1 MNRRRFTGSVACS
14 AFLLTLAGSLHA
26 EPTATQKATA
36 ETLFQRGVELADSG
50 RVAEACTQFDASLQ
64 IDPALGTLIRL
75 ADCYDRIGRTASA
88 WALFSEAQARARAAE
103 QGPRERIAAE
113 RVANLE
119 LRLSKLS
126 LSVGSNIDLPGLELR
141 MNDAVVPRAT
151 WELELPVDPG
161 PQSLRLSAPGRRA
174 WEGTVT
180 VEKGPSTQHFTL
192 APLAP
197 AAVEPAPKAAPTSP
211 RPAPEQAIESGTY
224 PAWLG
229 YAVAGLGLASAGV
242 AGVMGYRAYD
252 LNQQSLDQCSNANAN
267 ACTVRGDSLRDDA
280 RGAGVV
286 STAFAIAGGALFAGG
301 VTLVVLRPSKA
312 ERPSLALSTRA
323 TAGGALAGVAGS
335 F

>member
-1 MNRRRFTGSVACS
+1 MKRTRFTGSVAGL
-14 AFLLTLAGSLHA
+14 AFVLTLAGASHA

-50 RVAEACTQFDASLQ
+50 RVADACTQFDASLQ

-119 LRLSKLS
+119 IRLSKLS
-126 LSVGSNIDLPGLELR
+126 LSVGANIDLPGLELR

-151 WELELPVDPG
+151 WGLELPVDPG

-174 WEGTVT
+174 WVGTVM

-197 AAVEPAPKAAPTSP
+197 AAVEPAPKAVPMSP
-211 RPAPEQAIESGTY
+211 RSAPEQATESGTY

-252 LNQQSLDQCSNANAN
+252 LNQQSLDECSNANAN
-267 ACTVRGDSLRDDA
+267 ACTAQGDSLRDDA
-280 RGAGVV
+280 RRAGVV
-286 STAFAIAGGALFAGG
+286 STVFAIAGGTLFASG
-301 VTLVVLRPSKA
+301 VTLVVLRPSKE

-323 TAGGALAGVAGS
+323 TAGGAFASVVGA